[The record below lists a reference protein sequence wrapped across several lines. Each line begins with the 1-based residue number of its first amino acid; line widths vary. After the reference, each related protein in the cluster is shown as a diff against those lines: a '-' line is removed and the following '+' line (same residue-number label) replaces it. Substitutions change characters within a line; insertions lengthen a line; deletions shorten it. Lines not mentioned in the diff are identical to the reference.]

1 MDEKEA
7 KKEIERLR
15 KEINHHDYRYYVLNK
30 PIISDHEY
38 DRLYKRLKDLEQQFP
53 GLITPDSPTQRVGG
67 MPLKK
72 FNTVQHRIKMLSL
85 DNTYNKEE
93 VREFNERVIKSLG
106 RKVAYEVTLK
116 VDGVAVSL
124 HYRKGRFVLGATRGD
139 GIKGDDIT
147 ENLKTIR
154 SIPLKILSTDRELLD
169 IEVRGEVFLPKIVFD
184 ELNKER
190 EKQGLSLFANPRNAA
205 AGTLKL
211 LDSREVA
218 KRGLDIF
225 IHTVPIQPGP
235 RHCSHYETL
244 KELGKSG
251 FKIVPHIALCR
262 TIEEVFH
269 CIDEWEHKREEL
281 DYEVDG
287 LVLKVDDFKSREI
300 LGNTIKSPRWAIA
313 YKYPARQ
320 VVTKL
325 IDIKLQVGRTGRI
338 TPVAVLEPV
347 FLSGTTIS
355 RATLH
360 NEDEIKRKD
369 IRIGDDVIIEK
380 GGEVIPKVV
389 GVVTSKRKSSV
400 RRFRFP
406 EFCPVCKERI
416 YRLPGEAD
424 WRCVNSTC
432 PAQIKGR
439 ILHFTSRAAMDIE
452 GFGHVL
458 VDKLVDQGI
467 IKSFDDIY
475 RLTVDKLAGLE
486 RMGEKSARNLIQ
498 AIEESKKREFEN
510 VLYALGIPNIGVN
523 ASHLLVSEFASIDEI
538 IKAGTEDFL
547 KIKGIGETVAEGIK
561 NYFKNEKNLKV
572 IENLKQIGLRFHKDK
587 PKEDK
592 GHLKGKTFVFTG
604 ELEKMTRLEAHS
616 LVRKEGGSPMNS
628 VSRKT
633 DFVVVGKKPGSKY
646 EKAKKLGVKIITEKE
661 FLELIKKG

>member
-235 RHCSHYETL
+235 RHCSHYDIVL
-244 KELGKSG
+244 MNGSIKERNSIMKST
-251 FKIVPHIALCR
+251 V
-262 TIEEVFH
+262 
-269 CIDEWEHKREEL
+269 W
-281 DYEVDG
+281 YS
-287 LVLKVDDFKSREI
+287 KSMI
-300 LGNTIKSPRWAIA
+300 SK
-313 YKYPARQ
+313 
-320 VVTKL
+320 
-325 IDIKLQVGRTGRI
+325 VGR
-338 TPVAVLEPV
+338 
-347 FLSGTTIS
+347 SW
-355 RATLH
+355 
-360 NEDEIKRKD
+360 
-369 IRIGDDVIIEK
+369 
-380 GGEVIPKVV
+380 
-389 GVVTSKRKSSV
+389 VT
-400 RRFRFP
+400 
-406 EFCPVCKERI
+406 
-416 YRLPGEAD
+416 
-424 WRCVNSTC
+424 
-432 PAQIKGR
+432 Q
-439 ILHFTSRAAMDIE
+439 
-452 GFGHVL
+452 
-458 VDKLVDQGI
+458 
-467 IKSFDDIY
+467 
-475 RLTVDKLAGLE
+475 
-486 RMGEKSARNLIQ
+486 
-498 AIEESKKREFEN
+498 
-510 VLYALGIPNIGVN
+510 
-523 ASHLLVSEFASIDEI
+523 
-538 IKAGTEDFL
+538 
-547 KIKGIGETVAEGIK
+547 
-561 NYFKNEKNLKV
+561 
-572 IENLKQIGLRFHKDK
+572 
-587 PKEDK
+587 
-592 GHLKGKTFVFTG
+592 
-604 ELEKMTRLEAHS
+604 
-616 LVRKEGGSPMNS
+616 
-628 VSRKT
+628 
-633 DFVVVGKKPGSKY
+633 
-646 EKAKKLGVKIITEKE
+646 
-661 FLELIKKG
+661 